1 MIKPLFMIGLY
12 NIFLCSA
19 GAEKPIFLVPHRAI
33 YDFQL
38 ESVSHEMS
46 ILGVSGR
53 MVYELTGSACHGY
66 TTRSRFVNRIYM
78 KDAPIRLT
86 DQQITSYET
95 ANSHEFH
102 FNVQNKIGEDV
113 SDNVEGVAERTKDGI
128 IVKLKKPKE
137 DVYKLATAEFPIMQL
152 KTIIQQ
158 AKAARHF
165 YHTAVFDGTDGAN
178 EVIKESIVIGDKKKL
193 TSDSETKKL
202 GKLSEESHWPVTIS
216 YFDDKKNKDGLPLYR
231 TNFLLY
237 ENGIMRDLLIDYGDF
252 SIRAK
257 LKNFELLDLGK
268 NSDTCNH

>member
-12 NIFLCSA
+12 NVLLCSA
-19 GAEKPIFLVPHRAI
+19 GAEEPIFLVPHRAV

-38 ESVSHEMS
+38 ESVSNEMS

-53 MVYELTGSACHGY
+53 MVYEITGSGCQGY
-66 TTRSRFVNRIYM
+66 TTRSRFVNRVYM

-86 DQQITSYET
+86 DQQIISYET
-95 ANSHEFH
+95 GNGHEYR
-102 FNVQNKIGEDV
+102 FNVQNKIGRDV
-113 SDNVEGVAERTKDGI
+113 SDNIEGVAKRTKNGI
-128 IVKLKKPKE
+128 IVKLKKPKD

-165 YHTAVFDGTDGAN
+165 YHTAVFDGTGNAN
-178 EVIKESIVIGDKKKL
+178 EVIKESIVIGDRKEL
-193 TSDSETKKL
+193 ISNSETKKL
-202 GKLSEESHWPVTIS
+202 GKLGEESHWPVTIS
-216 YFDDKKNKDGLPLYR
+216 YFDDAKNKDGLPLYR

-237 ENGIMRDLLIDYGDF
+237 ENGIMRNMLIDYGDF

-257 LKNFELLDLGK
+257 LKNFELLDLEK
-268 NSDTCNH
+268 NSDTCKH